1 MVATFVS
8 LELPRT
14 ELNALLTESAPAAD
28 ARLLSSPRNWSN
40 ALMRFWSCALR
51 AMSRCIG
58 RVCNSVSFW
67 IIDSVSIPVANPAK
81 LIPLKL
87 PPITVFHLLAIPSHL
102 PRIHANPPSLRLSA
116 ESSAIW
122 TLKNAGFVADN
133 RGVMLAV
140 LMLGL
145 LWTASARLTEG
156 HTAYR
161 WDSSA
166 QATIRIQ
173 AELAVSVAR
182 FRLGDIATIETE
194 DSALRERLAQ
204 IELGASPLAGQTRI
218 FTKQQLITRL
228 RQHKID
234 LNTVRVEMPDTVR
247 LTRAAQKLDASQL
260 EQFAREQ
267 LKVAVGESAGEWT
280 LENPPAP
287 ASVPSGA
294 VEFRLEGTP
303 RVASGS
309 ATMEITAL
317 VEGQPRAKHLLRFK
331 APQKVRQIAV
341 RSGESVQVRVRG
353 DGVVLETRGV
363 ARATGALD
371 EVIPVYIPDTQ
382 KTIRAQIIEPGVVEV
397 KL

>member
-1 MVATFVS
+1 
-8 LELPRT
+8 
-14 ELNALLTESAPAAD
+14 
-28 ARLLSSPRNWSN
+28 
-40 ALMRFWSCALR
+40 
-51 AMSRCIG
+51 
-58 RVCNSVSFW
+58 
-67 IIDSVSIPVANPAK
+67 
-81 LIPLKL
+81 
-87 PPITVFHLLAIPSHL
+87 
-102 PRIHANPPSLRLSA
+102 
-116 ESSAIW
+116 
-122 TLKNAGFVADN
+122 
-133 RGVMLAV
+133 MLAV
-140 LMLGL
+140 LMLGW
-145 LWTASARLTEG
+145 LWTASARLTEE
-156 HTAYR
+156 HVAHRLDTH
-161 WDSSA
+161 A

-173 AELAVSVAR
+173 AELSVSVAR

-194 DSALRERLAQ
+194 DSTLREQLSA

-218 FTKQQLITRL
+218 FTKQQLLTRL

-247 LTRAAQKLDASQL
+247 LTRAAQIVDNSQL
-260 EQFAREQ
+260 ESFAREQ
-267 LKVAVGESAGEWT
+267 LKTVLGEAATEWT

-294 VEFRLEGTP
+294 VEFRVEGAP

-317 VEGQPRAKHLLRFK
+317 VEGQPRAKYLLRFK
-331 APQKVRQIAV
+331 APQKARPIAV

-371 EVIPVYIPDTQ
+371 EIIPVYIPDTQ
-382 KTIRAQIIEPGVVEV
+382 KTIRAQIVEPGVVEV